1 MTPAR
6 LREIIGRLDLSVS
19 EAAVRLGIHRVTLH
33 KWLRGSTPISAASAA
48 LINANMVKAV

>member
-1 MTPAR
+1 MTPAQ
-6 LREIIGRLDLSVS
+6 LREIIGRLDLTIS
-19 EAAVRLGIHRVTLH
+19 EAADKIGIHRVTLH